1 MSIVSVAYA
10 VTELLSIE
18 TARVRLSWGG
28 PAWPH
33 EGGVHVRSLRGPALV
48 ATASG
53 TRTAAPEASAPLAV
67 PEEATLTLWAQ
78 SRTGEPVT
86 VHHRDPSQIA
96 GLVQA
101 DAGRVLHGSIRVRD
115 RAGRS
120 TFVVR
125 VGGRPEV
132 EVSWC
137 VLPTKLSVHEVAQ
150 MRAEVEAAWAGG
162 ARAAWGSALE
172 PSAPGGPDS
181 APAWLALLRDSVS
194 RLDLAMTA
202 IRRQPD
208 VDLVRQPEE
217 QRAAHLRGDAASIA
231 AIRKGRGRG
240 AWGTVAGVPV
250 RETVRVGV
258 LRQTE
263 DTAAHRWMRNRLDRA
278 LARLAAIR
286 REERGHPY
294 AEHASRR
301 TLGEDLARLDEH
313 LRRLVTTGPLQ
324 EVSGAR
330 VPRRAPLVLRRRPA
344 YRQAFEALRSLD
356 RGLGVAEGEVEAAWM
371 GTARVFEAWAALAV
385 VQEAAALLGVEAPA
399 EPFGTLRM
407 GASVRVRRGR
417 AASVRL
423 AGDGG
428 ALIIAYEPRF
438 GGPPALLAQRPDL
451 LLTLARPDGPTRRA
465 VLDAKYRRDESP
477 AYERRH
483 GAAGPPEDALG
494 DLHRYRDAIVGR
506 EGEPLIERA
515 AALFPS
521 APDETFRDSPL
532 WRSHGTVGIGA
543 VPLAPG
549 AREWLRQWLAD
560 WMSKG

>member
-10 VTELLSIE
+10 VTEILSIE

-28 PAWPH
+28 PTLPD
-33 EGGVHVRSLRGPALV
+33 EGGVSVRSLRGPAQIT
-48 ATASG
+48 TAS
-53 TRTAAPEASAPLAV
+53 RTPVAAPDASAPLAV
-67 PEEATLTLWAQ
+67 PEEAVLTLWAQ

-86 VHHRDPSQIA
+86 VSHRDPAQTS

-101 DAGRVLHGSIRVRD
+101 DGGRVLHGAVRVRD

-125 VGGRPEV
+125 VGGQPEV
-132 EVSWC
+132 EVSWR
-137 VLPTKLSVHEVAQ
+137 VLPTKLSVREVVQ

-172 PSAPGGPDS
+172 PTAPDGPGS
-181 APAWLALLRDSVS
+181 APAWLALLRESVY
-194 RLDLAMTA
+194 RLDLAMAA

-208 VDLVRQPEE
+208 VDLVRQPE
-217 QRAAHLRGDAASIA
+217 QRSAARLRGDAASLA
-231 AIRKGRGRG
+231 AIRKRRGRG

-263 DTAAHRWMRNRLDRA
+263 NTAAHRWMRNRLDRS
-278 LARLAAIR
+278 LARLATIR
-286 REERGHPY
+286 REERAHPY

-301 TLGEDLARLDEH
+301 ALAEDLARLDGQ
-313 LRRLVTTGPLQ
+313 LRRLLQSGPLQ

-330 VPRRAPLVLRRRPA
+330 APKRAPLVLRRRPA
-344 YRQAFEALRSLD
+344 YRQAFDALRLLD

-371 GTARVFEAWAALAV
+371 GTARVFETWAALAV
-385 VQEAAALLGVEAPA
+385 VQEAAAALGVEDPA
-399 EPFGTLRM
+399 EPFGARRV

-423 AGDGG
+423 AGSG
-428 ALIIAYEPRF
+428 AVLTIAYEPRF

-451 LLTLARPDGPTRRA
+451 LLTLARPGRPARRA
-465 VLDAKYRRDESP
+465 ILDAKYRREDSA
-477 AYERRH
+477 AYVRRH
-483 GAAGPPEDALG
+483 GAAAPPEDSLG
-494 DLHRYRDAIVGR
+494 DLPRYRDAIVGR

-521 APDETFRDSPL
+521 APDETFRDSRL
-532 WRSHGTVGIGA
+532 WQSHGTVGIGA

-549 AREWLRQWLAD
+549 ARGWLRQWLAD
-560 WMSKG
+560 WMGEG